1 MEYLYSKGEI
11 TMTLGDY
18 YSGNTTREDETHHW
32 TWFATNGKSAQ
43 ENFMIQRQEI
53 YNRIEMQSAIS
64 EENEITDL
72 NVNIKT
78 VVK

>member
-1 MEYLYSKGEI
+1 MEYLYPKGEI

-18 YSGNTTREDETHHW
+18 YSGNTTREDGTHHW